1 MNDLWANSL
10 IFINRTSEL
19 RDLFNTN
26 AKCNKASRS
35 RRDEQLQAYAV
46 PVAAMTYG
54 AGKTALGS
62 NYLSE
67 MRKWAKGDNL
77 DEDQQAALQ
86 SLKEQEGYYDQL
98 QALCADDTV
107 SVRINPTFPWTEPSG
122 RSSMIFV
129 SKCLHGLEPNQTRLD

>member
-1 MNDLWANSL
+1 MADLKANNL
-10 IFINRTSEL
+10 IFVNRTSEL
-19 RDLFNTN
+19 RNLFNTN
-26 AKCNKASRS
+26 AECNKASGSS
-35 RRDEQLQAYAV
+35 REELQEYAV

-86 SLKEQEGYYDQL
+86 FLKEQGHHDQ
-98 QALCADDTV
+98 
-107 SVRINPTFPWTEPSG
+107 
-122 RSSMIFV
+122 
-129 SKCLHGLEPNQTRLD
+129 